1 MKNNKKNLI
10 NEPINEPVNEPINE
24 RSFKSYII
32 LWFSQSVS
40 GLGSS
45 MTGFA
50 LVLWAYGQSHSAMS
64 VSMMSFCNYVPYVIL
79 SLFVGS
85 FIDRHGKKTIM
96 LVSDSIA
103 AIGSLAVL
111 AFLLRGRLSVWN
123 IYVINAVIGITNA
136 FQQPASAVAT
146 GRLVPEEK
154 ISNVSGMNSFS
165 NNLIVVFS
173 PMLAA
178 FLFAAGGLP
187 LILLIDLASFVIAF
201 CVLLFFITIPE
212 QAQQK
217 TYRSPFAGIAEG
229 FAFLK
234 KEKGILYM
242 MLTMALINFFSRLT
256 YENILSP
263 MILARSAGDSIAL
276 GIVNAC
282 MGAGGIAGGIAVSI
296 KKESRHKAAAVY
308 VSAAL
313 SFLFGDL
320 LMAIGRNTFWWSAA
334 AVCASLPIPFIQASQ
349 NTILYRKIPS
359 DIQGRVFAVRNAIQY
374 GTIPFGIV
382 LGGCLADYVFEPFMG
397 SGNGLAGLLGAMV
410 GNAAGSGMAA
420 MFLCTGICGFA
431 VSVLSCF
438 NREIRKLN

>member
-1 MKNNKKNLI
+1 MEEKLFRK
-10 NEPINEPVNEPINE
+10 
-24 RSFKSYII
+24 YII
-32 LWFSQSVS
+32 LWISQSVS

-50 LVLWAYGQSHSAMS
+50 LVLWAYGQSRSAMS

-85 FIDRHGKKTIM
+85 FIDRHNKKTIM
-96 LVSDSIA
+96 LASDSIA
-103 AIGSLAVL
+103 AIGSMTVL
-111 AFLLRGRLSVWN
+111 AFLLMGRLAVWN

-146 GRLVPEEK
+146 GRLVPKEK

-178 FLFAAGGLP
+178 FFFASGGLP
-187 LILLIDLASFVIAF
+187 LILLIDLASFAFAF

-212 QAQQK
+212 HAQEK
-217 TYRSPFAGIAEG
+217 TYSSPFAGIAEG

-263 MILARSAGDSIAL
+263 MILSRSSGDSIAL

-282 MGAGGIAGGIAVSI
+282 MGAGGIAGGIIVSV
-296 KKESRHKAAAVY
+296 KKESHHKATAIYA
-308 VSAAL
+308 SAAL

-320 LMAIGRNTFWWSAA
+320 MMAVGKNVFWWSVA
-334 AVCASLPIPFIQASQ
+334 AVAASLPIPFIMANQ

-359 DIQGRVFAVRNAIQY
+359 SLQGRVFAVRNAIQY
-374 GTIPFGIV
+374 GTIPFGII
-382 LGGCLADYVFEPFMG
+382 LGGYMADYVFEPFMV
-397 SGNGLAGLLGAMV
+397 SGNGLAGILGTIV
-410 GNAAGSGMAA
+410 GNVSGSGMAA
-420 MFLCTGICGFA
+420 MFLCTGICGFT
-431 VSVLSCF
+431 VSMLSCF
-438 NREIRKLN
+438 NREIKKMN

>member
-1 MKNNKKNLI
+1 MEETLFKK
-10 NEPINEPVNEPINE
+10 
-24 RSFKSYII
+24 YII

-50 LVLWAYGQSHSAMS
+50 LVLWAYEQSHSAMS
-64 VSMMSFCNYVPYVIL
+64 VSMMSFCNYVPYVLL

-85 FIDRHGKKTIM
+85 FIDRHNKKTIM

-103 AIGSLAVL
+103 AFGSLAVL
-111 AFLLRGRLSVWN
+111 AFLVVGRLEVWN
-123 IYVINAVIGITNA
+123 IYMINTVIGITNA

-146 GRLVPEEK
+146 GRLVPKEK

-173 PMLAA
+173 PTLAA
-178 FLFAAGGLP
+178 FLFAAGGLS
-187 LILLIDLASFVIAF
+187 LILLIDLASFVFAF

-212 QAQQK
+212 QVQNK
-217 TYRSPFAGIAEG
+217 TYSSPFAGIAQG
-229 FAFLK
+229 FSFLK
-234 KEKGILYM
+234 NEKGILYM

-263 MILARSAGDSIAL
+263 MILSRSFGDSIVL

-282 MGAGGIAGGIAVSI
+282 MGAGGIVGGIIVSI
-296 KKESRHKAAAVY
+296 KKESRHKAAAIY

-320 LMAIGRNTFWWSAA
+320 MMAVGKNVFWWTIA
-334 AVCASLPIPFIQASQ
+334 AVAASLPIPFIQASQ
-349 NTILYRKIPS
+349 NAILYRRVPTAM
-359 DIQGRVFAVRNAIQY
+359 QGRVFAVRNAIQY
-374 GTIPFGIV
+374 STIPFGII
-382 LGGCLADYVFEPFMG
+382 LGGYLADYVFEPFMV
-397 SGNGLAGLLGAMV
+397 SGNKFARIVGAIV
-410 GNAAGSGMAA
+410 GNHAGSGMAA
-420 MFLCTGICGFA
+420 MFLCTGICGFT
-431 VSVLSCF
+431 VSMISCF
-438 NREIRKLN
+438 NPEIKKLA